1 MRRAWGRWMARVM
14 VWLLWISSL
23 GAPGAAAVQASFL
36 LGLESYARGWTHAGE
51 QLVEAAASDP
61 QDHEARLVLGLMRWA
76 GNRLEKAQAALE
88 SLLPDLPAEYR
99 PSIQALLG
107 RLLLEL
113 DQIERAEQVSR
124 EVVQARPD
132 LILSQLT
139 LGEALLAQGRTEE
152 ALEPLKIARTG
163 SPGLSRAYLLEGQ
176 VLASLGRWAEAREV
190 LEVGARVDPWSGAM
204 QLELARVYEMLGEAD
219 RAAHAY
225 RRASQLGL

>member
-139 LGEALLAQGRTEE
+139 LGEA
-152 ALEPLKIARTG
+152 
-163 SPGLSRAYLLEGQ
+163 
-176 VLASLGRWAEAREV
+176 
-190 LEVGARVDPWSGAM
+190 
-204 QLELARVYEMLGEAD
+204 
-219 RAAHAY
+219 
-225 RRASQLGL
+225 